1 MQGRIIRQISNLYTV
16 KVGDILTF
24 KKNHPCGG
32 SNWKVLR
39 IGVDWKLECTTCG
52 RVIMI
57 PRVDVMKRIKNK

>member
-1 MQGRIIRQISNLYTV
+1 MIDPTTV

-32 SNWKVLR
+32 STWKVLR
-39 IGVDWKLECTTCG
+39 IGVDWKLECTTCK

-57 PRVDVMKRIKNK
+57 SRLDALKWVK

>member
-1 MQGRIIRQISNLYTV
+1 MIDPTTV

-32 SNWKVLR
+32 ATWKVLR
-39 IGVDWKLECTTCG
+39 IGVDWKLECTTCK

-57 PRVDVMKRIKNK
+57 SRLDALKRVK